1 MIFNVKLSK
10 STVINLICIKSL
22 RKKGDK
28 MEKEIIV
35 AVDAMGGDNAPD
47 EIIKGAVEA
56 ANSSAVK
63 IILVGQEEVVNAALA
78 KYKYD
83 SERICVINASE
94 VITTEESPTTA
105 IRRKKDSSIVVG
117 LNLVKEKKADAFV
130 SAGSTGALLT
140 GALFIVGRIKGVER
154 PVLGTCLPTK
164 KGFTFL
170 VDSGANVDCKAKYL
184 EQFASMSSIY
194 IENMFGIQK
203 PKVGLVNIGAEKE
216 KGNSLTKEA
225 YELLEQADIHFIGN
239 IEPRDIPSGEAD
251 IVVCDGFVGN
261 TILKLSEG
269 LSMTLLGIIKKEITQ
284 GAYKFAALALKKP
297 FQNIKKR
304 FDADEIGGAPFLG
317 LQALVVKA
325 HGSSNAKAIQNAIKQ
340 CVHFVE
346 ADVVEKISQ
355 KIE

>member
-1 MIFNVKLSK
+1 
-10 STVINLICIKSL
+10 
-22 RKKGDK
+22 

-35 AVDAMGGDNAPD
+35 AVDAMGGDNAPE
-47 EIIKGAVEA
+47 EIIKGAVNA
-56 ANSSAVK
+56 ANCFPVT
-63 IILVGQEEVVNAALA
+63 IILVGQENVLKEVLA
-78 KYKYD
+78 KHNYD
-83 SERICVINASE
+83 DKKIQIVHASE
-94 VITTEESPTTA
+94 VITTEEAPTTA

-117 LNLVKEKKADAFV
+117 LNLVKEKKAHAFV

-184 EQFASMSSIY
+184 EQFAKMSSVY

-203 PKVGLVNIGAEKE
+203 PKVGIVNIGAEKE

-225 YELLEQADIHFIGN
+225 YELLENADINFIGN
-239 IEPRDIPSGEAD
+239 IEPRDIPSGDAD
-251 IVVCDGFVGN
+251 IIVCDGFVGN

-269 LSMTLLGIIKKEITQ
+269 LSMTLLGIIKNEITQ
-284 GAYKFAALALKKP
+284 GAYKLAALALKKP
-297 FQNIKKR
+297 FQNIKQR
-304 FDADEIGGAPFLG
+304 FDADEVGGAPFLG
-317 LQALVVKA
+317 LQSLVVKA

-340 CVHFVE
+340 CIHFVE
-346 ADVVEKISQ
+346 ADVVGKISQ

>member
-1 MIFNVKLSK
+1 M
-10 STVINLICIKSL
+10 
-22 RKKGDK
+22 D
-28 MEKEIIV
+28 KEIIV
-35 AVDAMGGDNAPD
+35 AVDAMGGDNAPE
-47 EIIKGAVEA
+47 EIIKGVVNA
-56 ANSSAVK
+56 ANCFPVT
-63 IILVGQEEVVNAALA
+63 IILVGQENVIKEQLA
-78 KYKYD
+78 KHSYD
-83 SERICVINASE
+83 AKKIHIVHASE

-117 LNLVKEKKADAFV
+117 LNLVKEKKAHAFV

-184 EQFASMSSIY
+184 EQFAKMSSVY
-194 IENMFGIQK
+194 IENMFGIQN
-203 PKVGLVNIGAEKE
+203 PKVGIVNIGAEKE

-225 YELLEQADIHFIGN
+225 YELLENADINFIGN
-239 IEPRDIPSGEAD
+239 IEPRDIPSGDAD
-251 IVVCDGFVGN
+251 IIVCDGFVGN

-284 GAYKFAALALKKP
+284 GAYKLAALALKKP
-297 FQNIKKR
+297 FQNIKQR
-304 FDADEIGGAPFLG
+304 FDADEVGGAPFLG
-317 LQALVVKA
+317 LQSLVVKA

-340 CVHFVE
+340 CIHFVE
-346 ADVVEKISQ
+346 TDVVGKISQ